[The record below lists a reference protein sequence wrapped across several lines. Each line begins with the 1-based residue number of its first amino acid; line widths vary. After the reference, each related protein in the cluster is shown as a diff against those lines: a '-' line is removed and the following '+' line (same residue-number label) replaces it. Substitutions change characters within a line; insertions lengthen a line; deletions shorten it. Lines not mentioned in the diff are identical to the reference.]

1 MISGS
6 CVSRLRMSTQPSSH
20 ERLSARVVGRVQG
33 VYFRAF
39 TRNQARALSLTGSVR
54 NEYDGSVHL
63 EAEGPRAALE
73 TLLSAVR
80 RGPSEACVDRVE
92 VDWSEATGEF
102 SGFAVRYW

>member
-1 MISGS
+1 MAK
-6 CVSRLRMSTQPSSH
+6 MDTSSH

-39 TRNQARALSLTGSVR
+39 TRNLARALGLTGSVR

-73 TLLSAVR
+73 TLLAAVR
-80 RGPSEACVDRVE
+80 RGPSQARVDHVE
-92 VDWSEATGEF
+92 VAWSEATGEF
-102 SGFAVRYW
+102 DRFAVRSW